1 MQMLAKLNM
10 PTRSTHRLRSA
21 ALAGAALAALLIASV
36 AMGAPPVSVMN
47 ARIRLLPGDLPLAGY
62 FDLVNR
68 GNQPLTLTGASSP
81 AFGMVHLH
89 RSMEE
94 NGRSTMT
101 AVEGIEIKPGATLHV
116 APGGYHLMLMQ
127 RVRPLRVGDNVS
139 ITLKFSAGE
148 SLPVV
153 FVVKS
158 AETE

>member
-1 MQMLAKLNM
+1 MHMPAILTML
-10 PTRSTHRLRSA
+10 TRTTRRLRSA
-21 ALAGAALAALLIASV
+21 ALAVAALAALLTGFP

-68 GNQPLTLTGASSP
+68 GNQALTLTGASSP
-81 AFGMVHLH
+81 DFGMVHLH
-89 RSMEE
+89 RSMEQ
-94 NGRSTMT
+94 NGKSTMV
-101 AVEGIEIKPGATLHV
+101 AVDGIEIKPGATLHV

-127 RVRPLRVGDNVS
+127 RARPLRVGDKVS
-139 ITLKFSAGE
+139 ITLTFKAGE